1 MSGLIL
7 PTHVAEAREKENEMK
22 NAVKAAERLKKLH
35 KKLEDSVKKQEEDKS
50 AIDVTEMYVKE
61 EDRVLDPSR
70 LPSTTLERMPTP
82 TGWRILI
89 LPYRGSKQTK
99 GGVLLADETI
109 ERNTLATVVGYVL
122 KVGPEAYADAVKFP
136 TGPWCKKGD
145 WVMIGRYAGTRFRI
159 EGGEV
164 RIINDDEVIATIS
177 DPADVL
183 HV

>member
-7 PTHVAEAREKENEMK
+7 PTHVVEAMEKQKKEAADTEK
-22 NAVKAAERLKKLH
+22 KVSKKAKEEVEVK
-35 KKLEDSVKKQEEDKS
+35 EEEAS
-50 AIDVTEMYVKE
+50 AIDVTDMYVKE

-70 LPSTTLERMPTP
+70 LPASALDRMPQP

-89 LPYRGSKQTK
+89 LPYRGSRQSK

-109 ERNTLATVVGYVL
+109 ERNSLATVVGYVL
-122 KVGPEAYADAVKFP
+122 KVGPEAYADPVKFP
-136 TGPWCKKGD
+136 TGAWCKKGD

-164 RIINDDEVIATIS
+164 RIINDDEVIATIA

>member
-7 PTHVAEAREKENEMK
+7 PTHVVEAMEKQ
-22 NAVKAAERLKKLH
+22 KK
-35 KKLEDSVKKQEEDKS
+35 KSEKVEKKQEVKQETAEEVSS
-50 AIDVTEMYVKE
+50 AIDVTDTYVKE

-70 LPSTTLERMPTP
+70 LPTSLLERMPQP

-89 LPYRGSKQTK
+89 LPYRGSKQSK

-109 ERNTLATVVGYVL
+109 ERNSLATVVGYVL
-122 KVGPEAYADAVKFP
+122 AMGPETYADKDKFP
-136 TGPWCKKGD
+136 SGPWCKKGD

-164 RIINDDEVIATIS
+164 RIINDDEVIATIL

>member
-7 PTHVAEAREKENEMK
+7 PTHVVEAMEKQK
-22 NAVKAAERLKKLH
+22 NKSEKIQ
-35 KKLEDSVKKQEEDKS
+35 KKQEVNKEKVEEVSS
-50 AIDVTEMYVKE
+50 AIDVTDTYVKE
-61 EDRVLDPSR
+61 EERVLDPSR
-70 LPSTTLERMPTP
+70 LPQSLLERMPQP

-89 LPYRGSKQTK
+89 LPYRGSKQSK

-109 ERNTLATVVGYVL
+109 ERNSLATVVGYVL
-122 KVGPEAYADAVKFP
+122 AMGPETYADKNKFP
-136 TGPWCKKGD
+136 SGAWCKKGD

-164 RIINDDEVIATIS
+164 RIINDDEVIATIL

>member
-1 MSGLIL
+1 MTSLIL
-7 PTHVAEAREKENEMK
+7 PEHVAKAIDAK
-22 NAVKAAERLKKLH
+22 N
-35 KKLEDSVKKQEEDKS
+35 VKKE
-50 AIDVTEMYVKE
+50 VKE
-61 EDRVLDPSR
+61 TEAINVTGAYVSEEQRSLDPKLLDASA
-70 LPSTTLERMPTP
+70 LDRMPKP

-89 LPYRGSKQTK
+89 LPYKGSGKTK
-99 GGVLLADETI
+99 GGVLIADETI

-122 KVGPEAYADAVKFP
+122 SVGPLAYEDKEKFP

-164 RIINDDEVIATIS
+164 RIINDDEVIATIL

-183 HV
+183 NV

>member
-7 PTHVAEAREKENEMK
+7 PTHVAEALEKQKKEAADKAQKVSNKVEEK
-22 NAVKAAERLKKLH
+22 VEEAAE
-35 KKLEDSVKKQEEDKS
+35 ETS
-50 AIDVTEMYVKE
+50 AIDVSSMYVKE
-61 EDRVLDPSR
+61 EERVLDPSR
-70 LPSTTLERMPTP
+70 LPQTTLERMPQP

-122 KVGPEAYADAVKFP
+122 KVGPEAYADQTKFP

>member
-1 MSGLIL
+1 MNGLIL
-7 PTHVAEAREKENEMK
+7 PTHVVEAMEKQKKKAEKVEEKQQVAEKE
-22 NAVKAAERLKKLH
+22 V
-35 KKLEDSVKKQEEDKS
+35 S
-50 AIDVTEMYVKE
+50 AIDVTDTYVKE

-70 LPSTTLERMPTP
+70 LPQTTLERMPQP

-89 LPYRGSKQTK
+89 LPYRGAKQSK

-109 ERNTLATVVGYVL
+109 ERNSLATVVGYVL
-122 KVGPEAYADAVKFP
+122 MVGPEAYADKNKF
-136 TGPWCKKGD
+136 TSGPWCKKGD

>member
-7 PTHVAEAREKENEMK
+7 PTHVAEALEKQKES
-22 NAVKAAERLKKLH
+22 ADKAKKVS
-35 KKLEDSVKKQEEDKS
+35 KKVEEKVEETEEAP
-50 AIDVTEMYVKE
+50 AIDVSAMYVKE
-61 EDRVLDPSR
+61 EERVLDPSR
-70 LPSTTLERMPTP
+70 LPQTTLERMPQP

-89 LPYRGSKQTK
+89 LPYRGSKQSK

-122 KVGPEAYADAVKFP
+122 KVGPEAYADQTKFP

-164 RIINDDEVIATIS
+164 RIINDDEVIATIV